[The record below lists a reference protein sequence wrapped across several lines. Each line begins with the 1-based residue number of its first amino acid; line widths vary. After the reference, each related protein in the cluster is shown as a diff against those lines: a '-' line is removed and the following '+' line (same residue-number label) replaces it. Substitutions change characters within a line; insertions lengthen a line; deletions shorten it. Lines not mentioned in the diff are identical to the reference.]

1 MNTPNRMPELD
12 STIAALQTQI
22 QHQAFQHAEYNA
34 HAAHA
39 LRNAFGVIH
48 SVADVLTA
56 MGDQL
61 TPSRRDRYLHRMLGA
76 TTHLDHLI
84 ESISTYSYIAAG
96 KLDGPIVALD
106 LVQFGQDHITLTQ
119 TKFTAGHALVFRAQA
134 KICPIVL
141 DPALLTIALDQLIHN
156 AVQYSPVPAPQRIDI
171 CLTWDDRNIQ
181 FKVQDQGI
189 GIPIDQQVE
198 VFQPFVRGD
207 NVKNCPDDLGGA
219 GLGLA
224 IAQAA
229 IQRQGG
235 QISLQSNLDYGS
247 CFTLAL
253 PRTAGNHD
261 SSVLGVIP

>member
-1 MNTPNRMPELD
+1 MPEPD
-12 STIAALQTQI
+12 SIIAALQTQI
-22 QHQAFQHAEYNA
+22 HCQAVQQAEYNA

-48 SVADVLTA
+48 SVADVLTT

-61 TPSRRDRYLHRMLGA
+61 SPSRRDRYLQRMLRA
-76 TTHLDHLI
+76 TTHLDHVI
-84 ESISTYSYIAAG
+84 ESISTYSYIVAG
-96 KLDGPIVALD
+96 KLDGPIATID
-106 LVQFGQDHITLTQ
+106 LVQFGQDHITRRQ
-119 TKFTAGHALVFRAQA
+119 DRFTAGHILIFRAQA
-134 KICPIVL
+134 KTCPTVL

-156 AVQYSPVPAPQRIDI
+156 AVQYSSKPAPQRIDI
-171 CLTWDDRNIQ
+171 CLTWDDTNIQ
-181 FKVQDQGI
+181 LQVQDQGI
-189 GIPIDQQVE
+189 GIPIAQQVE

-235 QISLQSNLDYGS
+235 QISLQSTPDRGS
-247 CFTLAL
+247 CLTLVL
-253 PRTAGNHD
+253 PRSTGNHD
-261 SSVLGVIP
+261 SSALGVIP

>member
-1 MNTPNRMPELD
+1 MPEPD
-12 STIAALQTQI
+12 SIIAALQTQI
-22 QHQAFQHAEYNA
+22 QQQAVQHAEYNA

-48 SVADVLTA
+48 SVADVLTT

-61 TPSRRDRYLHRMLGA
+61 SPSRRDRYLQRMLGA

-84 ESISTYSYIAAG
+84 ESISTYSYIIAG

-106 LVQFGQDHITLTQ
+106 LVQFGQDHITCCQ
-119 TKFTAGHALVFRAQA
+119 DRFTAGHTLIFRAQA
-134 KICPIVL
+134 KTCPTVL
-141 DPALLTIALDQLIHN
+141 DPALLTIALDQLIQN
-156 AVQYSPVPAPQRIDI
+156 AVQYSPQPFPQPAPQRIDL
-171 CLTWDDRNIQ
+171 CLTWDDTNIQ
-181 FKVQDQGI
+181 IKVQDQGI
-189 GIPIDQQVE
+189 GIPIEQQAA

-207 NVKNCPDDLGGA
+207 NVKNCPDDLGGV

-253 PRTAGNHD
+253 PRTTGNYH